1 VALQKLK
8 KLASERLP
16 VLSEEEQDLQ
26 EWEDI
31 LRRNAERA
39 EHRER
44 LMQSWRD
51 RPRPIITKQDI
62 LNPKKRFR
70 SYYNDSKGQGHYADY
85 NPNLY

>member
-1 VALQKLK
+1 MSVVKLK
-8 KLASERLP
+8 KLAQERLP
-16 VLSEEEQDLQ
+16 ILSEEEQELQ

-51 RPRPIITKQDI
+51 RPRPVINKQDI
-62 LNPKKRFR
+62 LNLKKRIR
-70 SYYNDSKGQGHYADY
+70 SYYNDSNGQGHYADY
-85 NPNLY
+85 NRELY